1 MHSQY
6 TALQNLIRDVD
17 QHPFQ
22 VIAISSGKGGVGKS
36 TLTVN
41 LAYALQKL
49 GKRVLVLDAD
59 LALGNVDILLDE
71 RPKYNLGDVIAGE
84 RNINE
89 IVYTSKYGFKFIPAA
104 SGLEKLA
111 NLSRQEQLLLMSSLK
126 ELALDFDFMLVD
138 TAAGI
143 DNKVV
148 NFCLAADKTTVITT
162 PDPTAIT
169 DSYALARLLSKYK
182 PPTME
187 LGILVNMVSS
197 IKEGQEIYLGMN
209 RIFERFTGNTLEY
222 FGCIRFDK
230 NVSASIRKRVL
241 TIDKFPNSKF
251 SQDVSSFAEFLLTG
265 ERKHKET
272 NFWKRFFSN
281 MVKI

>member
-1 MHSQY
+1 MHNHSY
-6 TALQNLIRDVD
+6 ALKHLIKDEG
-17 QHPFQ
+17 QQGFQ
-22 VIAISSGKGGVGKS
+22 VVAISSGKGGVGKS
-36 TLTVN
+36 TITVN
-41 LAYALQKL
+41 LAYALQNL
-49 GKRVLVLDAD
+49 GKRVLILDAD

-89 IVYTSKYGFKFIPAA
+89 VVYTSKYGFKFIPAS
-104 SGLEKLA
+104 SGIEKLA

-126 ELALDFDFMLVD
+126 EIAVDIDFMLID

-143 DNKVV
+143 DEKVV
-148 NFCLAADKTTVITT
+148 NFCLASDRTTVITT

-182 PPTME
+182 PTAME

-197 IKEGQEIYLGMN
+197 IREGREIFLGMN
-209 RIFERFTGNTLEY
+209 RIFERFTGNTLEFY
-222 FGCIRFDK
+222 GCIRADK
-230 NVSASIRKRVL
+230 KVSESIRKRWL
-241 TIDKFPNSKF
+241 TIEKFPNTKF
-251 SQDVSSFAEFLLTG
+251 SEDVRSFAEFLLTG
-265 ERKHKET
+265 EVKPQKD

>member
-1 MHSQY
+1 MHNHSY
-6 TALQNLIRDVD
+6 ALKHLIKDEG
-17 QHPFQ
+17 QQGFQ
-22 VIAISSGKGGVGKS
+22 VVAISSGKGGVGKS
-36 TLTVN
+36 TITVN
-41 LAYALQKL
+41 LAYALQNL
-49 GKRVLVLDAD
+49 GKRVLILDAD

-89 IVYTSKYGFKFIPAA
+89 VVYTSKYGFKFIPAS
-104 SGLEKLA
+104 SGIEKLA

-126 ELALDFDFMLVD
+126 EIAVDIDFMLID

-143 DNKVV
+143 DEKVV
-148 NFCLAADKTTVITT
+148 NFCLASDRTTVITT

-182 PPTME
+182 PTTME

-197 IKEGQEIYLGMN
+197 IREGREIFLGMN
-209 RIFERFTGNTLEY
+209 RIFERFTGNTLEFY
-222 FGCIRFDK
+222 GCIRADK
-230 NVSASIRKRVL
+230 KVNESIRKRWL
-241 TIDKFPNSKF
+241 TIEKFPNTKF
-251 SQDVSSFAEFLLTG
+251 SEDVRSFAEFLLTG
-265 ERKHKET
+265 EVKPQKD